1 MILQDLTPYFMR
13 KVYLLIL
20 VVILSLVFLNTSL
33 TVYATIYR
41 IIDAEG
47 NTIRVTTEPQIKKA
61 EEEAGCILSPIQLAV
76 VPLIS
81 QDISKVK
88 GIVFEDHNSN
98 GIQDIEEMGLPDI
111 LVSNGL
117 TVTVTDET
125 GSYLLPREGHFVF
138 ITTPSNY
145 IYTTPWY
152 KNLLEDNLHFG
163 LRFAPDKDS
172 KQFTFVQITDIHTD
186 TIEEHRV
193 FIEKAVDEINRI
205 GPDFIVVTGDL
216 VWKADETKISQA
228 EEWFDIYSSLISN
241 LDMPVFNT
249 VGNHDVVSVNYKK
262 GISTEPGYNKGMY
275 RDYFGPTYYSFDWA
289 SYHCIV
295 LDPNELL
302 DGNQVYKIPDYQIE
316 WLREDLSY
324 RQGSP
329 LLIFFHIPTRSWE
342 NYAEVLNLFN
352 QHSTK
357 MFSGHLHMD
366 VLIDSQGIPEQVT
379 GALCGEWWRGFC
391 PDGKPYGYRIVQVEG
406 SNISSFYKEIG
417 SKRQINIIAPDPLV
431 CGITEVTAQIYT
443 QYGPLE
449 EVRYQI
455 DQGDIKP
462 MKIVKGKIWDTVTAI
477 GECDTTRVTA
487 GYHIVMVEARDKEGV
502 FSQQME
508 VKVNQSEIVP
518 LGEIIPYFK
527 AYQGHLIKVKV
538 KTKTS
543 FIEES
548 SYSLEEST
556 FINSILIVKD
566 ETGAGVI
573 LIGDYN
579 AQYLPDLD
587 RGKIITAKVIPVK
600 YLWKTIDTK
609 YKILIALY
617 TFKLPKGF
625 VIRSKLKP
633 KGVHLLW
640 LIDCESE
647 EIN

>member
-1 MILQDLTPYFMR
+1 MR
-13 KVYLLIL
+13 KVYILIL
-20 VVILSLVFLNTSL
+20 VVILSLVFFNTSL
-33 TVYATIYR
+33 PVYATIYR
-41 IIDAEG
+41 IIDTEG
-47 NTIRVTTEPQIKKA
+47 NTIRVTTEPQMKIS
-61 EEEAGCILSPIQLAV
+61 EEEAGCILSPIQPAI

-88 GIVFEDHNSN
+88 GIVFEDHNAN
-98 GIQDIEEMGLPDI
+98 GIQDTGEMGLPNI

-117 TVTVTDET
+117 TVTITDET
-125 GSYLLPREGHFVF
+125 GSYLLPREGHFIF

-145 IYTTPWY
+145 ISTTSWY
-152 KNLLEDNLHFG
+152 ESLRETDCHFG
-163 LRFAPDKDS
+163 LKFIPEKNTQR
-172 KQFTFVQITDIHTD
+172 FTFVQITDIHTD
-186 TIEEHRV
+186 TIEEHRF

-228 EEWFDIYSSLISN
+228 KEWFDIYSNLISN

-249 VGNHDVVSVNYKK
+249 VGNHDVVGVNYKK
-262 GISTEPGYNKGMY
+262 DISTEPGYNKGMY

-302 DGNQVYKIPDYQIE
+302 DGNQVYRIPDYQIE

-329 LLIFFHIPTRSWE
+329 LLVFFHIPTRSWE
-342 NYAEVLNLFN
+342 NYAEILNLLN
-352 QHSTK
+352 QHPTK
-357 MFSGHLHMD
+357 MFSGHWHLD
-366 VLIDSQGIPEQVT
+366 ILIDSQGISEQVT

-417 SKRQINIIAPDPLV
+417 SKRQINIIAPGPLV

-443 QYGPLE
+443 QYGPLK

-455 DQGDIKP
+455 DQGDVKP

-477 GECDTTRVTA
+477 WKGDTTRVTA
-487 GYHIVMVEARDKEGV
+487 GYHIVMVEARDKEGF
-502 FSQQME
+502 FSQQMD
-508 VKVNQSEIVP
+508 VKVSQSEIVS

-527 AYQGHLIKVKV
+527 AYQGHLIRVKG
-538 KTKTS
+538 KIKTS

-548 SYSLEEST
+548 YYNSEEST

-587 RGKIITAKVIPVK
+587 RGKIITAKVIPIK

-617 TFKLPKGF
+617 TFQLPKGF
-625 VIRSKLKP
+625 VIRSKLNP
-633 KGVHLLW
+633 KGVYLLW
-640 LIDCESE
+640 LIDCESG

>member
-1 MILQDLTPYFMR
+1 MR
-13 KVYLLIL
+13 KVHLLIL
-20 VVILSLVFLNTSL
+20 LIILSLVFLIGNFSAW
-33 TVYATIYR
+33 ATIYR

-47 NTIRVTTEPQIKKA
+47 NTIRVTTEPQMKKS
-61 EEEAGCILSPIQLAV
+61 EEEVGCILSPIQPAI
-76 VPLIS
+76 VPIIS

-88 GIVFEDHNSN
+88 GIVFEDHNAN
-98 GIQDIEEMGLPDI
+98 GIQDIGEMGLPDI

-117 TVTVTDET
+117 TVAVTDET
-125 GSYLLPREGHFVF
+125 GSYLLPREGHFIF
-138 ITTPSNY
+138 ITTPSDYMPTN
-145 IYTTPWY
+145 TWY

-163 LRFAPDKDS
+163 LRFTPEKNTQ
-172 KQFTFVQITDIHTD
+172 QFTFVQITDIHTD

-228 EEWFDIYSSLISN
+228 KEWFDIYSNLISN
-241 LDMPVFNT
+241 LDMSVFNT

-262 GISTEPGYNKGMY
+262 DISTEPGYNKGMY
-275 RDYFGPTYYSFDWA
+275 RDYFGPTYYSFDWG

-302 DGNQVYKIPDYQIE
+302 DGNQVYRIPDYQIE

-329 LLIFFHIPTRSWE
+329 LLVFFHIPTRSWE

-357 MFSGHLHMD
+357 MFSGHWHLD
-366 VLIDSQGIPEQVT
+366 ILIDSQGIPEQVT
-379 GALCGEWWRGFC
+379 GALCGEWWRGIC
-391 PDGKPYGYRIVQVEG
+391 PDGKPYGYRIIQVEG
-406 SNISSFYKEIG
+406 NNIFSFYKEIG
-417 SKRQINIIAPDPLV
+417 SKRQINITTPGALV
-431 CGITEVTAQIYT
+431 CGITEMTAQIYT

-455 DQGDIKP
+455 DQGNIIS
-462 MKIVKGKIWDTVTAI
+462 MKIVKEKLWNTATEIWDTTQVA
-477 GECDTTRVTA
+477 A
-487 GYHIVMVEARDKEGV
+487 GYHTVIVEARDKEGF

-508 VKVNQSEIVP
+508 AKVNHSEIVP
-518 LGEIIPYFK
+518 LGEIIPHFK
-527 AYQGHLIKVKV
+527 AYQGHLIKVKG
-538 KTKTS
+538 TIKTS

-548 SYSLEEST
+548 CYNSEEST

-587 RGKIITAKVIPVK
+587 RGKLITAKVIPIK

-617 TFKLPKGF
+617 TFQLPKGF

-633 KGVHLLW
+633 KGVYLLW

-647 EIN
+647 EGKR